1 MGLSFAF
8 NLKPPRAVN
17 KCICLAKS
25 FLGRNWCWFIGI
37 SVCRIN
43 QATVFWQNSNEVE
56 WIVINSLEGANHGH
70 IPHKQSSHWP
80 QWRTGVVK
88 KRWIVTSSMA
98 VIRIRNGCGFPYLVR
113 HRFET
118 LWVWWFRLWFI
129 VWLRP
134 LIPKTLFIK
143 PNLAKQTV
151 WIGALYKDYLCT
163 CVVVW
168 ML

>member
-37 SVCRIN
+37 SVCKIN

-70 IPHKQSSHWP
+70 IPHNQSSHWP
-80 QWRTGVVK
+80 QWRTGARVLWK
-88 KRWIVTSSMA
+88 KKVNCHFCDGGHLERLRFSVFGSAPIWNFVGLVIQPMIHSVAAPLDSKNIV
-98 VIRIRNGCGFPYLVR
+98 Y
-113 HRFET
+113 
-118 LWVWWFRLWFI
+118 
-129 VWLRP
+129 
-134 LIPKTLFIK
+134 KTQ
-143 PNLAKQTV
+143 PGQTNSLDCSTD
-151 WIGALYKDYLCT
+151 WCSI
-163 CVVVW
+163 
-168 ML
+168 